1 MTQPVAGPPSLG
13 TPQQPLTVVPGAGWL
28 QLAMQAVTTV
38 GVPTV
43 FAGVLLWFVL
53 NGLGDTLRAIKTS
66 EEDRVKII
74 AAMQD
79 TIIAALERQSDR
91 FEKVLREN
99 IEANRAI
106 ADRLERRPRGSD
118 DAR

>member
-1 MTQPVAGPPSLG
+1 MPNGPAPPLG
-13 TPQQPLTVVPGAGWL
+13 TPQAPVTVVPGAGWL

-53 NGLGDTLRAIKTS
+53 TRLGDTLAAIKQN
-66 EEDRVKII
+66 EEDRVRIM

-79 TIIAALERQSDR
+79 TIIAALDRQTDR
-91 FEKVLREN
+91 FEKVMREN
-99 IEANRAI
+99 IDANRAI
-106 ADRLERRPRGSD
+106 ADRMERRGRAAGGGSD
-118 DAR
+118 

>member
-1 MTQPVAGPPSLG
+1 MPNGAPAPLG
-13 TPQQPLTVVPGAGWL
+13 TPQQPVTVVPGAGWL

-53 NGLGDTLRAIKTS
+53 NGLGDTLKAIKTS

-79 TIIAALERQSDR
+79 TIIAALERQTDR
-91 FEKVLREN
+91 FEKVMREN

-106 ADRLERRPRGSD
+106 ADRMERSRRSGGGGE
-118 DAR
+118 AR

>member
-1 MTQPVAGPPSLG
+1 MPNGPASPPLG
-13 TPQQPLTVVPGAGWL
+13 TPQQPVTVVPGAGWL

-53 NGLGDTLRAIKTS
+53 NGLGDTLKAIKES

-79 TIIAALERQSDR
+79 TIIAALEKQSDR
-91 FEKVLREN
+91 FEKVMREN
-99 IEANRAI
+99 IDANRAI
-106 ADRLERRPRGSD
+106 AERMERRTRAAGGD
-118 DAR
+118 ER